1 MTHDLVSAAY
11 LPQESHWSPTG
22 TAEASATSEVCAD
35 LRALQ
40 EVVEGTASGTG
51 QEFFRSL
58 VRHLAKAID
67 VHYGVVAEFPKAPPF
82 VRTLAFW
89 DRDRIG
95 DDFEY
100 DCTGTPCAE
109 VVRGGLVH
117 YPTGVSRLFPR
128 ATPLVERGIDSYF
141 AVPFLDREG
150 NILGHLAVFDERP
163 MPAEPRRGS
172 IFRIFAA
179 RAAAEQE
186 RLRAEQQ
193 LGASEAR
200 YRDLF
205 ENAPNAY
212 LVVGTNGRILR
223 ANRRLA
229 ELLGFPVDE
238 LVGAV
243 IHSFMPDTP
252 AGKNRSL
259 EVYRKHMAG
268 EAVSG
273 WELELRR
280 KDGRPLWVNV
290 WMVPGRGDDGKVQA
304 SRSFFVDITDRVLA
318 ERERARLHEQNLY
331 LQEELKSVHNFEQI
345 IGQSRALMDVL
356 AHVGRVAPT
365 DASVLITGETGTGKE
380 LIARAIHSTSK
391 RKDKPFIK
399 VNCAALPSG
408 LVESELFGHEKG
420 AFSGAIAKRLGRFE
434 LAQGGTIF
442 LDEVGELPAE
452 TQVKL
457 LRVLQEREFDRVGGA
472 APIRVDV
479 RVIAATNRDLLKEVQ
494 EETFREDLF
503 YRLNVFPVRLPPLRE
518 RRDDIPLLVHFL
530 VKKFALRI
538 GKHVDGVSRAT
549 MQRLMEYPWPG
560 NIRELENVLERAVI
574 LASETMLEIGSDLLP
589 LSSPAP
595 TARHQPGPETVSP
608 THILGEPHQAAD
620 KRQPSLEAVERDYI
634 LTILQQT
641 DWVITGPRG
650 AAKLLDLHP
659 STLRNR
665 MKKLGI
671 TRAAHH
677 IWSHSSPT
685 AASAPQA
692 TTGSRAAPSPLQ
704 DDSRS

>member
-1 MTHDLVSAAY
+1 MSNERDSASSSSQQ
-11 LPQESHWSPTG
+11 PRQEPTG
-22 TAEASATSEVCAD
+22 PAEASVIAVVRDD

-40 EVVEGTASGTG
+40 AVVEGTARGTG

-58 VRHLAKAID
+58 VRHLAEAID
-67 VHYGVVAEFPKAPPF
+67 VHYAVVAEFPKAPPY

-89 DRDRIG
+89 ERDRVG
-95 DDFEY
+95 SNFEY
-100 DCTGTPCAE
+100 DFTGTPCAE
-109 VVRGGLVH
+109 IVRGGLVH
-117 YPTGVSRLFPR
+117 YPTGVSKLFPQ
-128 ATPLVERGIDSYF
+128 ATPLVERGIDSYM

-163 MPAEPRRGS
+163 MPAEPRRGF
-172 IFRIFAA
+172 IFRLFAA
-179 RAAAEQE
+179 RATAEQQ
-186 RLRAEQQ
+186 RMRAEQQ
-193 LGASEAR
+193 LRASEAR

-212 LVVGTNGRILR
+212 LVVGTDGRILR

-229 ELLGFPVDE
+229 ELLGFQVDE

-252 AGKNRSL
+252 AGKIRSM
-259 EVYRKHMAG
+259 EVHRKHLGG

-280 KDGRPLWVNV
+280 KDDRPLWVNV
-290 WMVPGRGDDGKVQA
+290 WMEPGRGDDGAIQA

-331 LQEELKSVHNFEQI
+331 LQEEIKSAHDFEQI
-345 IGQSRALMDVL
+345 IGQSATLMEVL
-356 AHVGRVAPT
+356 DHVGRVAPT

-399 VNCAALPSG
+399 VNCAALPSD

-434 LAQGGTIF
+434 LADGGTIF
-442 LDEVGELPAE
+442 LDEIGELPAE
-452 TQVKL
+452 AQVKL

-472 APIRVDV
+472 VPIRVDV
-479 RVIAATNRDLLKEVQ
+479 RVIAATNRDLLKAVQ
-494 EETFREDLF
+494 EKMFREDLF

-538 GKHVDGVSRAT
+538 GKHLDGVSRAT

-574 LASETMLEIGSDLLP
+574 LASEDTLEIGPDLLP
-589 LSSPAP
+589 ISSAAPPAGQQ
-595 TARHQPGPETVSP
+595 TGPESVPPNHLLVVPQQT
-608 THILGEPHQAAD
+608 AD
-620 KRQPSLEAVERDYI
+620 KGQPSLEAVERNYI
-634 LTILQQT
+634 LTVLQQT
-641 DWVITGPRG
+641 NWVITGPRG

-659 STLRNR
+659 STLRHR
-665 MKKLGI
+665 IKKLGI
-671 TRAAHH
+671 TRTAHH
-677 IWSHSSPT
+677 IW
-685 AASAPQA
+685 
-692 TTGSRAAPSPLQ
+692 
-704 DDSRS
+704 